1 MNALLLTVL
10 LARQAAPPAP
20 VAGNAA
26 PQAGS
31 EPETR
36 VEPWLGTLSA
46 ARTELQRLSNAGE
59 HNQAITLGSRMLAM
73 PTWSEVSEE
82 RRAAA
87 LFDLGVALGN
97 ARAVE
102 PAAEAFHKA
111 RGLVGSQPL
120 GLDAIYDAGTY
131 RLHGAEELR
140 LAIPELREKLG
151 LQPLPPAGPQASP
164 AGPSIPA
171 PGATPAPQE
180 QPDPIAVARQ
190 AYLGARTDL
199 IDRWHCDA
207 RDRDTRANL
216 ELVQRR
222 LRELDELEKQR
233 EEQQQD
239 EQQQN
244 QDDQQKD
251 KQDPGQEQQQQDQQ
265 QDPQDQQDQQG
276 EEQPKQDQ
284 EQQQPKPDDQES
296 KDQKQ
301 AQPDPKD
308 MREEKL
314 SPEEVMRLLDQLQK
328 IEEQAEQVRAQM
340 RERRRVPVKKDW

>member
-1 MNALLLTVL
+1 MIALFLSVA
-10 LARQAAPPAP
+10 LAQQPLPPPAP
-20 VAGNAA
+20 VA
-26 PQAGS
+26 QAQAQPNV
-31 EPETR
+31 EP

-46 ARTELQRLSNAGE
+46 ARAQLQRLSNDGE
-59 HNQAITLGSRMLAM
+59 HDSAIALGSRMLAM
-73 PTWSEVSEE
+73 PSWSEIAEE

-87 LFDLGVALGN
+87 LFDLGVALGS

-111 RGLVGSQPL
+111 RGLAGSAQL

-131 RLHGAEELR
+131 RLQGAEELR

-151 LQPLPPAGPQASP
+151 LPPLPQAAAPNAGVPIPGVPMPGAQ
-164 AGPSIPA
+164 PA
-171 PGATPAPQE
+171 PEE
-180 QPDPIAVARQ
+180 QPDPIAIARQ
-190 AYLGARTDL
+190 AYLAARSDL
-199 IDRWHCDA
+199 VDRWRCDT

-233 EEQQQD
+233 D
-239 EQQQN
+239 EQQ
-244 QDDQQKD
+244 
-251 KQDPGQEQQQQDQQ
+251 QQQQDQQ
-265 QDPQDQQDQQG
+265 QDQKQNEQQKDQQD
-276 EEQPKQDQ
+276 PKQDPQKSDQ
-284 EQQQPKPDDQES
+284 EQQDPQDPKDDEQQQDQQQPKPEDQE
-296 KDQKQ
+296 KQDQKQ

-308 MREEKL
+308 MQDVKL

-328 IEEQAEQVRAQM
+328 IEEQAEQVRAQL